1 MKIEVKKTIWPS
13 LISSGVILVLGLLLF
28 FKSSVTLMGI
38 SYIFGGLII
47 AIGVLAIVRFI
58 SNNHSDIS
66 NQLNIVYGI
75 ICIISGIFF
84 IEKPEIIG
92 SIIPVVMGIG
102 IIISSSL
109 KIQQSFNLKSLNSS
123 YFFWSFVTALLS
135 LICGIVLLFN
145 PFKGA
150 VIITKVIGIFLVMY
164 AILDICNT
172 IVLKKSGV
180 SISISTVNDKDT
192 KSKSNH
198 RKAKDAKIIKEV
210 TKKGDGKSDTI

>member
-135 LICGIVLLFN
+135 LICGVVLLFN

-198 RKAKDAKIIKEV
+198 RKAKNAKIIKEV
-210 TKKGDGKSDTI
+210 TKKDNYI

>member
-1 MKIEVKKTIWPS
+1 MKIEVKKTVWPS

-135 LICGIVLLFN
+135 LICGVVLLFN

-180 SISISTVNDKDT
+180 SISISTVNDKDI

-210 TKKGDGKSDTI
+210 TKKGDEE

>member
-135 LICGIVLLFN
+135 LICGVVLLFN

-150 VIITKVIGIFLVMY
+150 VIIAKVIGIFLVMY

-198 RKAKDAKIIKEV
+198 RKAKNAKIIKEV
-210 TKKGDGKSDTI
+210 TKKGDEEE

>member
-66 NQLNIVYGI
+66 NQLNIIYGI

-135 LICGIVLLFN
+135 LICGVILLFN

-180 SISISTVNDKDT
+180 SISVSTVNDKDI

-210 TKKGDGKSDTI
+210 TKKGDEE

>member
-58 SNNHSDIS
+58 SNNHGDIS

-135 LICGIVLLFN
+135 LICGVVLLFN

-180 SISISTVNDKDT
+180 SISISTVNDKDI

-210 TKKGDGKSDTI
+210 TKKGDEEE

>member
-66 NQLNIVYGI
+66 NQLNIIYGI
-75 ICIISGIFF
+75 ICIIIGIFF

-135 LICGIVLLFN
+135 LICGVVLLFN

-210 TKKGDGKSDTI
+210 TKKGDEEE

>member
-1 MKIEVKKTIWPS
+1 MKIEVKKTMWPS
-13 LISSGVILVLGLLLF
+13 LISSAVILVLGLLLF

-47 AIGVLAIVRFI
+47 AIGVLAIIRFI
-58 SNNHSDIS
+58 SNDHSDIS
-66 NQLNIVYGI
+66 NQLNIIYGI

-135 LICGIVLLFN
+135 LICGVVLLFN

-150 VIITKVIGIFLVMY
+150 VIITKVIGIFLAIY

-180 SISISTVNDKDT
+180 SISISTVDSENT
-192 KSKSNH
+192 KSKH
-198 RKAKDAKIIKEV
+198 KKTKDAKVIKEV
-210 TKKGDGKSDTI
+210 TKKGDENE

>member
-66 NQLNIVYGI
+66 NQLNIIYGI

-135 LICGIVLLFN
+135 LICGVVLLFN
-145 PFKGA
+145 PFKVA

-198 RKAKDAKIIKEV
+198 RKAKNAKIIKEV
-210 TKKGDGKSDTI
+210 TKKGDEEE

>member
-47 AIGVLAIVRFI
+47 AVGVLAIVRFI

-210 TKKGDGKSDTI
+210 TKKGDEEE

>member
-135 LICGIVLLFN
+135 LICGVVLLFN

-164 AILDICNT
+164 AILYICNT

-210 TKKGDGKSDTI
+210 TKKGDEE

>member
-66 NQLNIVYGI
+66 NQLNIIYGI

-135 LICGIVLLFN
+135 LICGVVLLFN

-150 VIITKVIGIFLVMY
+150 VIITKVIGIFLVIY

-180 SISISTVNDKDT
+180 SISISTVNDKDI

-210 TKKGDGKSDTI
+210 TKKGDEEE

>member
-28 FKSSVTLMGI
+28 FKSSVILMGI

-66 NQLNIVYGI
+66 NQLNIIYGI

-135 LICGIVLLFN
+135 LICGVVLLFN

-198 RKAKDAKIIKEV
+198 RKAKNAKIIKEV
-210 TKKGDGKSDTI
+210 TKKGDEEE

>member
-135 LICGIVLLFN
+135 LICGVVLLFN

-180 SISISTVNDKDT
+180 SISISTVNDKDI

-198 RKAKDAKIIKEV
+198 RKAKNAKIIKEV
-210 TKKGDGKSDTI
+210 TKKGDEEE

>member
-1 MKIEVKKTIWPS
+1 MKIEVKKTMWPS
-13 LISSGVILVLGLLLF
+13 LISSAFILVLGLLLF

-47 AIGVLAIVRFI
+47 AIGVLAIIRFI
-58 SNNHSDIS
+58 SNDHSDIS
-66 NQLNIVYGI
+66 NQLNIIYGI

-135 LICGIVLLFN
+135 LICGVVLLFN

-150 VIITKVIGIFLVMY
+150 VIITKVIGIFLAIY

-180 SISISTVNDKDT
+180 SISISTVDSENT
-192 KSKSNH
+192 KSKH
-198 RKAKDAKIIKEV
+198 KKTKDAKVIKEV
-210 TKKGDGKSDTI
+210 TKKGDENE

>member
-66 NQLNIVYGI
+66 NQLNIIYGI

-135 LICGIVLLFN
+135 LICGVVLLFN

-150 VIITKVIGIFLVMY
+150 VIITKVIGIFLAMY

-210 TKKGDGKSDTI
+210 TKKGDEEE

>member
-135 LICGIVLLFN
+135 LICGVVLLFN

-150 VIITKVIGIFLVMY
+150 VIITKVIGIFLVIY

-180 SISISTVNDKDT
+180 SISISTVNDKDI

-210 TKKGDGKSDTI
+210 TKKGDEEE

>member
-66 NQLNIVYGI
+66 NQLNIFYGI

-135 LICGIVLLFN
+135 LICGVVLLFN

-150 VIITKVIGIFLVMY
+150 FIITKVIGIFLVIY

-180 SISISTVNDKDT
+180 SISISTVNDKDI

-210 TKKGDGKSDTI
+210 TKKGDEEE

>member
-135 LICGIVLLFN
+135 LICGVVLLFN

-150 VIITKVIGIFLVMY
+150 VIITKVIGIFLVIY

-192 KSKSNH
+192 KSKANH

-210 TKKGDGKSDTI
+210 TKKDNYI

>member
-13 LISSGVILVLGLLLF
+13 LISSGVILVLGLLFF

-66 NQLNIVYGI
+66 NQLNIIYGI

-135 LICGIVLLFN
+135 LICGVVLLFN

-150 VIITKVIGIFLVMY
+150 VIITKVIGIFLVIY

-180 SISISTVNDKDT
+180 SISISTVNDKDI

-210 TKKGDGKSDTI
+210 TKKGDEEE

>member
-210 TKKGDGKSDTI
+210 TKKGDEE

>member
-47 AIGVLAIVRFI
+47 AIGVLAIIRFI
-58 SNNHSDIS
+58 SNDHSDIS
-66 NQLNIVYGI
+66 NQLNIIYGI

-135 LICGIVLLFN
+135 LICGVVLLFN

-150 VIITKVIGIFLVMY
+150 VIITKVIGIFLVIY

-180 SISISTVNDKDT
+180 SISISTVNDKDI

-210 TKKGDGKSDTI
+210 TKKGDEEE

>member
-66 NQLNIVYGI
+66 NQLNIIYGI

-135 LICGIVLLFN
+135 LICGVVLLFN

-164 AILDICNT
+164 SILDICNT

-210 TKKGDGKSDTI
+210 TKKGDEEE

>member
-66 NQLNIVYGI
+66 NQLNIIYGI

-135 LICGIVLLFN
+135 LICGVILLFN

-180 SISISTVNDKDT
+180 SISISTVNDKDI

-210 TKKGDGKSDTI
+210 TKKGDEEE

>member
-135 LICGIVLLFN
+135 LICGVVLLFN

>member
-135 LICGIVLLFN
+135 LICGVILLFN

-150 VIITKVIGIFLVMY
+150 VIITKVIGIFLVIY

-210 TKKGDGKSDTI
+210 TKKGDEEE

>member
-1 MKIEVKKTIWPS
+1 MKIEVKKTMWPS
-13 LISSGVILVLGLLLF
+13 LISSAIILVLGLLLF
-28 FKSSVTLMGI
+28 FKSSVTLIGI

-47 AIGVLAIVRFI
+47 AIGVLAIIRFI
-58 SNNHSDIS
+58 SNDYSDIS
-66 NQLNIVYGI
+66 NQLNIIYGI
-75 ICIISGIFF
+75 ICLISGIFF

-135 LICGIVLLFN
+135 LICGVVLLFN

-150 VIITKVIGIFLVMY
+150 VIITKVIGIFLAIY

-180 SISISTVNDKDT
+180 SISISTVDDKDT
-192 KSKSNH
+192 KSKSKH
-198 RKAKDAKIIKEV
+198 KKTKDAKIIKEV
-210 TKKGDGKSDTI
+210 TKKGDEEE

>member
-1 MKIEVKKTIWPS
+1 MKIEVKKTMWPS
-13 LISSGVILVLGLLLF
+13 LISSAVILVLGLLLF

-47 AIGVLAIVRFI
+47 AIGVLAIIRFI
-58 SNNHSDIS
+58 SNDHSDIS
-66 NQLNIVYGI
+66 NQLNIIYGI

-135 LICGIVLLFN
+135 LICGVVLLFN

-150 VIITKVIGIFLVMY
+150 VIITKVIGIFLAIY
-164 AILDICNT
+164 AVLDICNT

-180 SISISTVNDKDT
+180 SISISTVDDKDT
-192 KSKSNH
+192 KSKSKH
-198 RKAKDAKIIKEV
+198 KKTKDARIIKEV
-210 TKKGDGKSDTI
+210 TKKGDEEE

>member
-180 SISISTVNDKDT
+180 SISISTVNDKD
-192 KSKSNH
+192 
-198 RKAKDAKIIKEV
+198 IK
-210 TKKGDGKSDTI
+210 

>member
-135 LICGIVLLFN
+135 LICGVVLLFN
-145 PFKGA
+145 PFKVA

-172 IVLKKSGV
+172 LVLKKSGV
-180 SISISTVNDKDT
+180 SISISTVNDKDI

-198 RKAKDAKIIKEV
+198 RKAKNAKIIKEV
-210 TKKGDGKSDTI
+210 TKKGDEEE

>member
-66 NQLNIVYGI
+66 NQLNIIYGI

-109 KIQQSFNLKSLNSS
+109 KIQQSFDLKSLNSS

-135 LICGIVLLFN
+135 LICGVVLLFN

-150 VIITKVIGIFLVMY
+150 VIITKVIGIFLVIY

-180 SISISTVNDKDT
+180 SISISTVNDKDI

-210 TKKGDGKSDTI
+210 TKKGDEEE

>member
-135 LICGIVLLFN
+135 LICGVVLLFN

-180 SISISTVNDKDT
+180 SISISTVNDKDI

-210 TKKGDGKSDTI
+210 TKKDNYI

>member
-1 MKIEVKKTIWPS
+1 M
-13 LISSGVILVLGLLLF
+13 LGLLLF

-66 NQLNIVYGI
+66 NQLNIIYGI

-135 LICGIVLLFN
+135 LICGVVLLFN

-150 VIITKVIGIFLVMY
+150 VIITKVIGIFLVIY

-180 SISISTVNDKDT
+180 SISISTVNDKDI

-210 TKKGDGKSDTI
+210 TKKGDEEE

>member
-13 LISSGVILVLGLLLF
+13 LISSAVILVLGLLLF

-135 LICGIVLLFN
+135 LICGVILLFN

-180 SISISTVNDKDT
+180 SISISTVNDKDI

-198 RKAKDAKIIKEV
+198 RKAKEAKIIKEV
-210 TKKGDGKSDTI
+210 TKKGDDEE

>member
-123 YFFWSFVTALLS
+123 YFFWSFLTALLS
-135 LICGIVLLFN
+135 LICGVVLLFN

-180 SISISTVNDKDT
+180 SISISTVNDKDI

-210 TKKGDGKSDTI
+210 TKKGDEEE

>member
-135 LICGIVLLFN
+135 LICGVVLLFN

-172 IVLKKSGV
+172 LVLKKSGV
-180 SISISTVNDKDT
+180 SISISTVNDKDI

-198 RKAKDAKIIKEV
+198 RKAKNVKIIKEV
-210 TKKGDGKSDTI
+210 TKKGDEEE

>member
-66 NQLNIVYGI
+66 NQLNIIYGI

-135 LICGIVLLFN
+135 LICGVVLLFN

-172 IVLKKSGV
+172 LVLKKSGV

-198 RKAKDAKIIKEV
+198 RKAKNAKIIKEV
-210 TKKGDGKSDTI
+210 TKKGDEEE

>member
-66 NQLNIVYGI
+66 NQLNIIYGI

-135 LICGIVLLFN
+135 LICGVVLLFN

-150 VIITKVIGIFLVMY
+150 VIITKVIGIFLVIY

-192 KSKSNH
+192 KSKANH

-210 TKKGDGKSDTI
+210 TKKGDEEE

>member
-66 NQLNIVYGI
+66 NQLNIIYGI

-135 LICGIVLLFN
+135 LICGVILLFN

-180 SISISTVNDKDT
+180 SISISTVNDKDI

-210 TKKGDGKSDTI
+210 TKKGDDED